1 MRSITG
7 GASSN
12 EFSNTDLNQLER
24 QLVTWRR
31 RQPGRTRL
39 PANLWEAAAELARC
53 LGVSQVSRRLRL
65 DYYKLSRWAAQAHPK
80 GGPPKTPFVE
90 LVLAGPGQADGGQEF
105 RAETG
110 GPGGSRLTLH
120 LGRNVSAVVA
130 LAEAF
135 WRRQP

>member
-1 MRSITG
+1 MRSITD
-7 GASSN
+7 GASLN

-90 LVLAGPGQADGGQEF
+90 LVML
-105 RAETG
+105 
-110 GPGGSRLTLH
+110 
-120 LGRNVSAVVA
+120 VSAQRIIRFFSSTGAGGRSAACLVA
-130 LAEAF
+130 RSGTSPGFVGLHC
-135 WRRQP
+135 RR